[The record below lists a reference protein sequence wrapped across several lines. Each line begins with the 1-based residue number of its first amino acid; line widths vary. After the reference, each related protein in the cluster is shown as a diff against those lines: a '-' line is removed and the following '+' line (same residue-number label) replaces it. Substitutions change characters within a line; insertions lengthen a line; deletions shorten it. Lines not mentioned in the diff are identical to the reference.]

1 MEPENHPFGKEK
13 HLKQT
18 SIFEFHVCFRGCILY
33 IISLLQALIF
43 PNHPVSP
50 NISIVSMIVYSMYI
64 AGSAQ
69 QNMCHFLVET
79 LGSFKS
85 MNQMKSPNTQ
95 NLSDFLIGVTIYVFV
110 V

>member
-33 IISLLQALIF
+33 IISLLQALIY

-50 NISIVSMIVYSMYI
+50 NISIVSMIVP
-64 AGSAQ
+64 GSAQ

-79 LGSFKS
+79 L
-85 MNQMKSPNTQ
+85 
-95 NLSDFLIGVTIYVFV
+95 V
-110 V
+110 VALKV